1 MKYKVLLL
9 ALAAITTSCSPQ
21 ADINYQI
28 IPEQPQQTMDHFSA
42 SDAWSMHIIGKWPQE
57 KQDQVA
63 DWLFSNDNDANGKPK
78 GIGLSLWRFNVG
90 AGSTEQGE
98 ASQIG
103 SLGCVPNVSCNRTEV
118 MIGTNNR
125 DSVISSD

>member
-42 SDAWSMHIIGKWPQE
+42 SDA
-57 KQDQVA
+57 
-63 DWLFSNDNDANGKPK
+63 
-78 GIGLSLWRFNVG
+78 
-90 AGSTEQGE
+90 
-98 ASQIG
+98 
-103 SLGCVPNVSCNRTEV
+103 
-118 MIGTNNR
+118 
-125 DSVISSD
+125 

>member
-63 DWLFSNDNDANGKPK
+63 DWLFSTDNDTNGKAQRNRAFSVALQCRCRK
-78 GIGLSLWRFNVG
+78 YGTGR
-90 AGSTEQGE
+90 
-98 ASQIG
+98 SQ
-103 SLGCVPNVSCNRTEV
+103 
-118 MIGTNNR
+118 
-125 DSVISSD
+125 SDRLPLDAYRMFPATGRKL

>member
-90 AGSTEQGE
+90 AGRRQFITIQSSEIPP
-98 ASQIG
+98 S
-103 SLGCVPNVSCNRTEV
+103 R
-118 MIGTNNR
+118 
-125 DSVISSD
+125 ISSQPINVLPFAFTTFCT

>member
-42 SDAWSMHIIGKWPQE
+42 SDAHHRQMAS
-57 KQDQVA
+57 
-63 DWLFSNDNDANGKPK
+63 
-78 GIGLSLWRFNVG
+78 
-90 AGSTEQGE
+90 GE
-98 ASQIG
+98 TG
-103 SLGCVPNVSCNRTEV
+103 P
-118 MIGTNNR
+118 
-125 DSVISSD
+125 SS

>member
-42 SDAWSMHIIGKWPQE
+42 SEHAHHRQMAS
-57 KQDQVA
+57 
-63 DWLFSNDNDANGKPK
+63 
-78 GIGLSLWRFNVG
+78 
-90 AGSTEQGE
+90 GE
-98 ASQIG
+98 TG
-103 SLGCVPNVSCNRTEV
+103 P
-118 MIGTNNR
+118 
-125 DSVISSD
+125 SS

>member
-90 AGSTEQGE
+90 AGNIRY
-98 ASQIG
+98 ASKG
-103 SLGCVPNVSCNRTEV
+103 SLSDWLRPVPCFLHLH
-118 MIGTNNR
+118 
-125 DSVISSD
+125 

>member
-63 DWLFSNDNDANGKPK
+63 DWLFSTDNDTNGKPK
-78 GIGLSLWRFNVG
+78 GIGLCSVALQCRCRKYG
-90 AGSTEQGE
+90 TGR
-98 ASQIG
+98 SQ
-103 SLGCVPNVSCNRTEV
+103 
-118 MIGTNNR
+118 
-125 DSVISSD
+125 SDRLPLDAYRMFPATGRKL

>member
-63 DWLFSNDNDANGKPK
+63 DWLFSTENDANGKPK
-78 GIGLSLWRFNVG
+78 GCLLYTSP
-90 AGSTEQGE
+90 S
-98 ASQIG
+98 
-103 SLGCVPNVSCNRTEV
+103 P
-118 MIGTNNR
+118 R
-125 DSVISSD
+125 D